1 MKALE
6 EVGFKTIIKF
16 AIYSFVQV
24 IYHQLINHLF
34 FLPPARKVFLILLGA
49 KIGSD
54 SILMD
59 VKFFNWHH
67 MGPRGL
73 EVGRKCF
80 LGDETLID
88 LYDSVILEDNV
99 TLGQRV
105 LILTHTNVGYHDH
118 PLQKYFPK
126 KSKKVV
132 LKNGCFIGAGTI
144 ILPGIVVSENAFIGA
159 GSVVT
164 TDVPPNSVFAGVP
177 AKLVR
182 KLT

>member
-1 MKALE
+1 MKAVE
-6 EVGFKTIIKF
+6 EIGYKRTFKFVLYSII
-16 AIYSFVQV
+16 QV

-34 FLPPARKVFLILLGA
+34 FIPPARKLFLTLLGA
-49 KIGSD
+49 KIGND

-59 VKFFNWHH
+59 IKFFNWHH
-67 MGPRGL
+67 TGPSGFK
-73 EVGRKCF
+73 VGNKCF

-88 LYDSVILEDNV
+88 LYDKVILEDNV

-105 LILTHTNVGYHDH
+105 LILSHTNVGYKDH

-126 KSKKVV
+126 KSKEVI
-132 LKNGCFIGAGTI
+132 LKNGCFIGAGTT
-144 ILPGIVVSENAFIGA
+144 ILPGVIVGEKAFVAA

-164 TDVPPNSVFAGVP
+164 SNIPSNSVFAGVP
-177 AKLVR
+177 AKLIR